1 MSDADRRRR
10 LRAVLA
16 RLKRAYGPARR
27 SRRGSGVDALVGTIL
42 SQNTSAAN
50 SSAGFERLRKLG
62 DWDAVADAP
71 VGRIERAIRVS
82 GLSRIKAPR
91 IRRILRRLRRDRGR
105 IDLQF
110 LREAGA
116 DEAFEYLVGFDG
128 VGPKTALCVL
138 LFAFGKEVFPVDT
151 HVHRLARRLGALDDS
166 VPAGRAHQVL
176 TPLIDPPDRYA
187 MHVLLIA
194 HGREVCRARSPL
206 CGRCVLA
213 SLCAF
218 GRRQAGS
225 GKGTGPRGR
234 RRTIGAPAPRG
245 RPRSASRRGARRA

>member
-1 MSDADRRRR
+1 MSDAERRRR

-16 RLKRAYGPARR
+16 RLRRTYGHARR
-27 SRRGSGVDALVGTIL
+27 SRGPNGVDALVGTIL

-50 SSAGFERLRKLG
+50 SSAGFDRLKKLG
-62 DWDAVADAP
+62 GWDAVADAP

-82 GLSRIKAPR
+82 GLSRTKAPR
-91 IRRILRRLRRDRGR
+91 IRRILRRLRHARGR
-105 IDLQF
+105 IDLGF
-110 LREAGA
+110 LRKADP

-151 HVHRLARRLGALDDS
+151 HVYRLVRRLGALDDG
-166 VPAGRAHQVL
+166 VPADHAHEVL

-213 SLCAF
+213 SLCPF
-218 GRRQAGS
+218 GRRQVRR
-225 GKGTGPRGR
+225 GKGTGSPGER
-234 RRTIGAPAPRG
+234 
-245 RPRSASRRGARRA
+245 